1 MGRPALSVIVPA
13 LNEAEALGRLA
24 AQLKQQ
30 RGVALEAILA
40 DGGSTDGTPALARRL
55 GFAVVECQAGRGRQ
69 MNQGAAGAQGAYL
82 HFLHADSTLA
92 GKHLLGRALACLKQA
107 EAEAAS
113 KDLPVAGHFALDF
126 QTANPRLKAR
136 LAYFE
141 RKSQL
146 NRPGT
151 WNGDQG
157 LLIARRAF
165 QALGGFSEALP
176 FLEDQDFGERLGK
189 AGRFITLPGR
199 LGTSARRFEAE
210 GFARRTS
217 LNALILAMRHLR
229 LGRFFQQ
236 APAVYRQQGEAGAL
250 RLAPFFALAA
260 SAFFSDGVAAA
271 LGRLYALGRYVC
283 GNAWQLCFLLG
294 GAKRLPAY
302 DRYGRRLLAHPVGYV
317 MAALLALGWFGAAWA
332 LAWLQEAPRDRRLSK
347 G

>member
-1 MGRPALSVIVPA
+1 MARPALSVIVPA
-13 LNEAEALGRLA
+13 LNEAGALGRLA
-24 AQLKQQ
+24 QQLRQQ
-30 RGVALEAILA
+30 QGVALQMILA
-40 DGGSTDGTPALARRL
+40 DGGSADATPALARRL
-55 GFAVVECQAGRGRQ
+55 GFAVVQSEAGRGRQ
-69 MNQGAAGAQGAYL
+69 MNQGAAAARGAHL
-82 HFLHADSTLA
+82 LFLHADSTLT
-92 GKHLLGRALACLKQA
+92 GTRLLERALACLKQA

-113 KDLPVAGHFALDF
+113 KAPPVAGHFALDF
-126 QTANPRLKAR
+126 QTQDPRLKAR

-165 QALGGFSEALP
+165 HALGGFSEALP

-199 LGTSARRFEAE
+199 LGTSARRFETE
-210 GFARRTS
+210 GFARRS
-217 LNALILAMRHLR
+217 ALNALILGMRHLR

-250 RLAPFFALAA
+250 RLAPFFALAGA
-260 SAFFSDGVAAA
+260 ALFSDGPAAA
-271 LGRLYALGRYVC
+271 LRRLYALGRYVC
-283 GNAWQLCFLLG
+283 GNAWQLCFYLG
-294 GAKRLPAY
+294 GEKRLAAY
-302 DRYGRRLLAHPVGYV
+302 DRYARPLLANPLGYAL
-317 MAALLALGWFGAAWA
+317 AALLALGWFGGAWA
-332 LAWLQEAPRDRRLSK
+332 LAWLQDAPRDRRLSK